1 MTKRVGPLVLASLAC
16 LVAFSAQA
24 QPRVNDLPKWV
35 KEVGARRIP
44 KARRTFV
51 VAAAGDGVTNST
63 RAIQEAIDNC
73 AKAGGGVVTLKPGSY
88 VTGALFLKSNVHLRI
103 DNEVTLLG
111 SQDDADYPSIW
122 TRVAGIEMQ
131 WPAALINVNDQR
143 NVKLSGGG
151 TIDGRGEK
159 WWDKYW
165 TLRREYEP
173 RGLRWAS
180 DYDAERVR
188 LMVVW
193 KSSDVSIENLNLK
206 RSGFWTVQVVYSDHV
221 TVDGIKITDNKGPST
236 DGVDIDSSSYVL
248 VQNCDIDNNDDDIC
262 LKAGRDYDG
271 LRVNRPTEYIVIRN
285 NITRRGGGILS
296 FGSETSGGIR
306 HVVAYENRGIGTN
319 EGIRFKSAKT
329 RGGFVEDILIRD
341 IKMENVLLPFS
352 FTLNWNP
359 SYSYAKIPKELTN
372 IPSHWH
378 ALSTPVTP
386 PERGFCEFRNI
397 TIKNVEIVNAGRI
410 FSASGLPEKP
420 IVNVSFTNIN
430 AEGNDA
436 GSIEYARNWTMRN
449 VNLRTKSGAPVNIS
463 NSEKVEVPD
472 ETPINPK
479 LVTIFVV
486 GDSTANNHANG
497 GLGWGDPFISYF
509 DPAKVNVLNRA
520 RAGRSSRTFIT
531 EGLWDKV
538 LSEMNRGDFVLIQFG
553 HNDAGKIND
562 ETRARG
568 SLPGTGE
575 ETQEIDNLL
584 TKKHE
589 VVHTYGWYM
598 RKMIADTK
606 AKGAVPIVFS
616 LTVRNIWKEGH
627 VERGSGRFGEWAAE
641 LARSQ
646 NVEFIDLTRIIADM
660 YEELG
665 QEKVLPLFGPDH
677 THTSPAGAELN
688 AELVVAGLK
697 TLKHNPLGR
706 YFSAKGKAVPQ
717 RGTK

>member
-1 MTKRVGPLVLASLAC
+1 MKRPIGPLVLASLAC
-16 LVAFSAQA
+16 VIAFSVQG
-24 QPRVNDLPKWV
+24 QPRVDDLPKWV
-35 KEVGARRIP
+35 KEVGARRTP
-44 KARRTFV
+44 KSQRTFV
-51 VAAAGDGVTNST
+51 VAATGDGVTNST
-63 RAIQEAIDNC
+63 KAIQNAIDHC
-73 AKAGGGVVTLKPGSY
+73 ANAGGGVVTLKPGSY
-88 VTGALFLKSNVHLRI
+88 VTGALFLKSKVHLRI
-103 DNEVTLLG
+103 DIGVTLLG

-122 TRVAGIEMQ
+122 TRVAGIEMK
-131 WPAALINVNDQR
+131 WPAALININDQR

-193 KSSDVSIENLNLK
+193 KSSDVTIENLNLK

-236 DGVDIDSSSYVL
+236 DGVDIDSSSHVL

-271 LRVNRPTEYIVIRN
+271 LRVNRPTEYVVIRN
-285 NITRRGGGILS
+285 NITRRGGGIIS

-306 HVVAYENRGIGTN
+306 KVVAYQNRGIGTN

-341 IKMENVLLPFS
+341 IKMENVPLPFT

-359 SYSYAKIPKELTN
+359 SYSYATIPKELTS
-372 IPSHWH
+372 IPPHWI

-397 TIKNVEIVNAGRI
+397 TIENVEIVNAARI
-410 FSASGLPEKP
+410 FSASGLPEKS
-420 IVNVSFTNIN
+420 IVNVSFTNVN

-436 GSIEYARNWTMRN
+436 GKIEYARNWTMRN
-449 VNLRTKSGAPVNIS
+449 VKLRTKNGTPVNVS
-463 NSEKVEVPD
+463 NSERVETQ
-472 ETPINPK
+472 EQALINPK
-479 LVTIFVV
+479 LRTVFVV
-486 GDSTANNHANG
+486 GDSTANNHADG
-497 GLGWGDPFISYF
+497 GLGWGDPFITHF
-509 DPAKVNVLNRA
+509 DTAKVNVLNRA

-531 EGLWDKV
+531 EGLWDQV
-538 LSEMNRGDFVLIQFG
+538 LSEMKRGDFVLIQFG

-606 AKGAVPIVFS
+606 AKGAIPIVFS
-616 LTVRNIWKEGH
+616 LTVRNIWKEGR
-627 VERGSGRFGEWAAE
+627 VERGSGKFGQWASEVAQ
-641 LARSQ
+641 SQ
-646 NVEFIDLTRIIADM
+646 NVQFIDLTRIIADK

-665 QEKVLPLFGPDH
+665 QEKVQALFGPDH
-677 THTSPAGAELN
+677 THTNPAGAELN

-697 TLKHNPLGR
+697 TLKHNPLER
-706 YFSAKGKAVPQ
+706 YFSAKGKGV
-717 RGTK
+717 RKTGY